1 MLRDG
6 DRGRR
11 QLGLEYRADVIDL
24 PPGGDSIGCASR
36 PAAAVAA
43 PALRALICGRAEA
56 PEPSSRHQALVHR
69 SVFDGKVS
77 YSGSRRA
84 IRSALAIIE
93 RDREFVDSPLEGT
106 GFEPSVPG
114 NETAIGRA
122 SRHRRNWLLE
132 YRSGSVGDRRFESI
146 SLQQRVHTNPIFPTD
161 LDSPSASRNW
171 STQQVADCR
180 FNWLKNGCR
189 YGVLPLCQA
198 GGRLKARNRCHQY
211 PYALIAALQ

>member
-11 QLGLEYRADVIDL
+11 QLGLEYRPDVIDL

-93 RDREFVDSPLEGT
+93 RDREFVDSPLEGGVT
-106 GFEPSVPG
+106 SELVSGIRVQGLILAFYSRPYCARTRARGQRRKSRPCRPICRRGELVLE
-114 NETAIGRA
+114 NECR
-122 SRHRRNWLLE
+122 
-132 YRSGSVGDRRFESI
+132 
-146 SLQQRVHTNPIFPTD
+146 SLQVVLMSRRV
-161 LDSPSASRNW
+161 L
-171 STQQVADCR
+171 
-180 FNWLKNGCR
+180 LGCGR
-189 YGVLPLCQA
+189 RKR
-198 GGRLKARNRCHQY
+198 GRLPGFLRTLASTTSRCGSSSG
-211 PYALIAALQ
+211 PS

>member
-1 MLRDG
+1 MLRDR

-84 IRSALAIIE
+84 IRLALAIIE
-93 RDREFVDSPLEGT
+93 RDREFVDSPLEGD
-106 GFEPSVPG
+106 GKKLAVPRDRKGSFEPQLVPKGQTRLEGFDDRIISLYARGLSVREIPSNARIRQVLKNPAYAG
-114 NETAIGRA
+114 AYVYGRRRRTPIGR
-122 SRHRRNWLLE
+122 R
-132 YRSGSVGDRRFESI
+132 
-146 SLQQRVHTNPIFPTD
+146 
-161 LDSPSASRNW
+161 SASM
-171 STQQVADCR
+171 
-180 FNWLKNGCR
+180 
-189 YGVLPLCQA
+189 
-198 GGRLKARNRCHQY
+198 KASASSARSRRAVTLRG
-211 PYALIAALQ
+211 PPRPRVSSPPPR

>member
-69 SVFDGKVS
+69 SVFDGKVN

-114 NETAIGRA
+114 NETAIARA
-122 SRHRRNWLLE
+122 SRHRRNRYPIAGQHLLW
-132 YRSGSVGDRRFESI
+132 RAGHRHR
-146 SLQQRVHTNPIFPTD
+146 T
-161 LDSPSASRNW
+161 
-171 STQQVADCR
+171 
-180 FNWLKNGCR
+180 
-189 YGVLPLCQA
+189 LPL
-198 GGRLKARNRCHQY
+198 LHVTNRTHKER
-211 PYALIAALQ
+211 ASTEMR

>member
-132 YRSGSVGDRRFESI
+132 YRSGSVGD
-146 SLQQRVHTNPIFPTD
+146 
-161 LDSPSASRNW
+161 
-171 STQQVADCR
+171 
-180 FNWLKNGCR
+180 
-189 YGVLPLCQA
+189 
-198 GGRLKARNRCHQY
+198 
-211 PYALIAALQ
+211 

>member
-93 RDREFVDSPLEGT
+93 RDREFVDAPLEGT

-171 STQQVADCR
+171 STPQVCR
-180 FNWLKNGCR
+180 
-189 YGVLPLCQA
+189 LPVQLVEKRVPVR
-198 GGRLKARNRCHQY
+198 GF
-211 PYALIAALQ
+211 AALPSWWQIESS

>member
-1 MLRDG
+1 MLRDR

-93 RDREFVDSPLEGT
+93 RDREFVDSPLEGA
-106 GFEPSVPG
+106 GFELLVPVRQAKL
-114 NETAIGRA
+114 T
-122 SRHRRNWLLE
+122 
-132 YRSGSVGDRRFESI
+132 RS
-146 SLQQRVHTNPIFPTD
+146 
-161 LDSPSASRNW
+161 
-171 STQQVADCR
+171 CR
-180 FNWLKNGCR
+180 
-189 YGVLPLCQA
+189 
-198 GGRLKARNRCHQY
+198 
-211 PYALIAALQ
+211 